1 MHVLQGS
8 SRANQ
13 NGETFLGI
21 LVRPFFFLF
30 WDSAVVLKVLVSFV
44 DMHIGTFS

>member
-8 SRANQ
+8 IS
-13 NGETFLGI
+13 ET
-21 LVRPFFFLF
+21 FFFLF
-30 WDSAVVLKVLVSFV
+30 WDSAVVLKALVSFV